1 VDRWERLD
9 RRIGGV
15 EKFLLA
21 LMMAMMILIAFAQI
35 LLRNFLDTGLQWG
48 DALVRYLVVWVGFI
62 GAALAVRDE
71 KHITI
76 DVISSW
82 LPAAGRHLN
91 GIVTRF
97 FSCLIC
103 ALLTYAAGR
112 FVMFEYR
119 MGEVDFL
126 GLPLWSLQ
134 LVIPVS
140 LGLMTLRYGVK
151 TVKEWRSLQQAKVPP
166 RNGSAA

>member
-1 VDRWERLD
+1 MDRWERID

-15 EKFLLA
+15 EKFLLV

-76 DVISSW
+76 DILSNW

-91 GIVTRF
+91 GIVTRLF
-97 FSCLIC
+97 ACLIC

-112 FVMFEYR
+112 FVMFEYV
-119 MGEVDFL
+119 MGETDFL

-134 LVIPVS
+134 LVMPIT
-140 LGLMTLRYGVK
+140 LGLMTLRYGVNALR
-151 TVKEWRSLQQAKVPP
+151 EWRALRP
-166 RNGSAA
+166 AAGARRSGDAS